1 VQWLCSTKEFGESS
15 SVVASYQSTKWRSN
29 MRGKHIVVPESGGAV
44 QAGTEQQDE
53 RKKSESDNDDD
64 NDFIN

>member
-1 VQWLCSTKEFGESS
+1 
-15 SVVASYQSTKWRSN
+15 